1 MTEPIIYGPSFSTY
15 VRSVRLALEE
25 KGAAYRIEEV
35 NILEGKHREPAHLAR
50 HPFGKVPA
58 FEHDGFA
65 LYETGAILRYV
76 DQVFPEPALQ
86 PDEPRAR
93 ARCNQ
98 VLGIVDSYG
107 YAPIIGQ
114 IVIQRLVVPLLGGTP
129 DEEIVAAAVDPART
143 TIGALEMLLGGATLF
158 GGESPVL
165 ADLHLVPVYD
175 YFSQTPEG
183 EEILGGA
190 PGLARWWSEVRDRP
204 SVKKTKPALG

>member
-1 MTEPIIYGPSFSTY
+1 MADPIIYGPAFSTY

-25 KGAAYRIEEV
+25 KGAAYQIEEV

-76 DQVFPEPALQ
+76 DEVFPGPALQ
-86 PDEPRAR
+86 PGEPRAR

-98 VLGIVDSYG
+98 VLGVIDAYG
-107 YAPIIGQ
+107 YAPMIGQ

-129 DEEIVAAAVDPART
+129 DEEIVAAAVEPART
-143 TIGALEMLLGGATLF
+143 TVNALEALLGDGSLFAGAAP
-158 GGESPVL
+158 SL
-165 ADLHLVPVYD
+165 ADLHLAPVYD

-183 EEILGGA
+183 GEILKGA
-190 PGLARWWSEVRDRP
+190 PGLARWWAEIRERP
-204 SVKKTKPALG
+204 SVQKTKPALG